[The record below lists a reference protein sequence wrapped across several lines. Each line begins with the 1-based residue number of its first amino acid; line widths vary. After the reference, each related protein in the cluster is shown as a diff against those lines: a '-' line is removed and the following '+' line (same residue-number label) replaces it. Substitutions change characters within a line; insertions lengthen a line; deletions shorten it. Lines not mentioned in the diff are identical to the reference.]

1 MRPRVRPCNR
11 LQKFGS
17 SDSSFSRY
25 FENLSLVRQKE
36 EITRLTECVTVDNQC
51 VVPVRVKSN
60 FTDTCFL
67 SRPQQ
72 LYLSDYLEFRG
83 QTNTVLKLSKSTR

>member
-1 MRPRVRPCNR
+1 MFTNLPRVRPCNR

-17 SDSSFSRY
+17 SGSSFSRY

-36 EITRLTECVTVDNQC
+36 EITRLTECVTVDNQS

-60 FTDTCFL
+60 FTHTCFL
-67 SRPQQ
+67 KQTATAISQRLFGVSRPN
-72 LYLSDYLEFRG
+72 EHGF
-83 QTNTVLKLSKSTR
+83 KA